1 MFETLYKLY
10 HQKNTF
16 HLFIISFIVFSILN
30 IIENVI
36 HYNIGKT
43 SNKKFEIFKPDTNR
57 LEKNNNYND
66 YFCLVTRISNHV
78 FLLDF
83 TKCFYFFLF
92 SIFLFFY
99 FSIFLFY
106 IFPCHF

>member
-16 HLFIISFIVFSILN
+16 HLFIISFIVFALLN

-43 SNKKFEIFKPDTNR
+43 SNAEFEISNPTIVDWK
-57 LEKNNNYND
+57 KI
-66 YFCLVTRISNHV
+66 LVTMIIFALLQG
-78 FLLDF
+78 FL
-83 TKCFYFFLF
+83 TMYFF
-92 SIFLFFY
+92 
-99 FSIFLFY
+99 
-106 IFPCHF
+106 

>member
-16 HLFIISFIVFSILN
+16 HLFIISFIVFAVVN

-43 SNKKFEIFKPDTNR
+43 SNKEFEFSNP
-57 LEKNNNYND
+57 
-66 YFCLVTRISNHV
+66 TRIDWKKIIITMV
-78 FLLDF
+78 IFALLQGFL
-83 TKCFYFFLF
+83 TMYFY
-92 SIFLFFY
+92 
-99 FSIFLFY
+99 
-106 IFPCHF
+106 

>member
-16 HLFIISFIVFSILN
+16 HLFIISFIVFAVLN

-43 SNKKFEIFKPDTNR
+43 SNKEFEFSNP
-57 LEKNNNYND
+57 
-66 YFCLVTRISNHV
+66 TRIDWKKIIITMV
-78 FLLDF
+78 IFALLQGFL
-83 TKCFYFFLF
+83 TMYFY
-92 SIFLFFY
+92 
-99 FSIFLFY
+99 
-106 IFPCHF
+106 

>member
-16 HLFIISFIVFSILN
+16 HLFVISFIVFAILN

-43 SNKKFEIFKPDTNR
+43 SNVEFEFSNPTLIDWKKIIVTMIIFALLQGFLTM
-57 LEKNNNYND
+57 
-66 YFCLVTRISNHV
+66 YF
-78 FLLDF
+78 
-83 TKCFYFFLF
+83 Y
-92 SIFLFFY
+92 
-99 FSIFLFY
+99 
-106 IFPCHF
+106 

>member
-16 HLFIISFIVFSILN
+16 HLFIISFIVFAVVN

-43 SNKKFEIFKPDTNR
+43 SNKEFEFSNPTRVDWKKIIITMVIFALLQGFLTM
-57 LEKNNNYND
+57 
-66 YFCLVTRISNHV
+66 YF
-78 FLLDF
+78 
-83 TKCFYFFLF
+83 Y
-92 SIFLFFY
+92 
-99 FSIFLFY
+99 
-106 IFPCHF
+106 

>member
-16 HLFIISFIVFSILN
+16 HLFIISFIVFVILN

-43 SNKKFEIFKPDTNR
+43 SNKEFEFSNPTIIDWKKIIITMIIFA
-57 LEKNNNYND
+57 L
-66 YFCLVTRISNHV
+66 LQG
-78 FLLDF
+78 FL
-83 TKCFYFFLF
+83 TMSFY
-92 SIFLFFY
+92 
-99 FSIFLFY
+99 
-106 IFPCHF
+106 

>member
-16 HLFIISFIVFSILN
+16 HLFIISFIVFAVLN

-43 SNKKFEIFKPDTNR
+43 SNKDFEFSNPTLIDWKKIIITMIIFDLLQGFLTM
-57 LEKNNNYND
+57 
-66 YFCLVTRISNHV
+66 YF
-78 FLLDF
+78 
-83 TKCFYFFLF
+83 Y
-92 SIFLFFY
+92 
-99 FSIFLFY
+99 
-106 IFPCHF
+106 

>member
-16 HLFIISFIVFSILN
+16 HLFIISFIVFAVIN

-43 SNKKFEIFKPDTNR
+43 SNKEFEFSNP
-57 LEKNNNYND
+57 
-66 YFCLVTRISNHV
+66 TRIDWKKIIITMV
-78 FLLDF
+78 IFALLQGFL
-83 TKCFYFFLF
+83 TMYFY
-92 SIFLFFY
+92 
-99 FSIFLFY
+99 
-106 IFPCHF
+106 

>member
-16 HLFIISFIVFSILN
+16 HLFIISFIVFAILN

-43 SNKKFEIFKPDTNR
+43 SNAEFEISNPTLIDWKKIIVTMIIFALLQGFLTM
-57 LEKNNNYND
+57 
-66 YFCLVTRISNHV
+66 YF
-78 FLLDF
+78 
-83 TKCFYFFLF
+83 Y
-92 SIFLFFY
+92 
-99 FSIFLFY
+99 
-106 IFPCHF
+106 

>member
-16 HLFIISFIVFSILN
+16 HLFIISFIVFAVIN

-43 SNKKFEIFKPDTNR
+43 SNKEFKFSNP
-57 LEKNNNYND
+57 
-66 YFCLVTRISNHV
+66 TRIDWKKIIITMV
-78 FLLDF
+78 IFALLQGFL
-83 TKCFYFFLF
+83 TMYFY
-92 SIFLFFY
+92 
-99 FSIFLFY
+99 
-106 IFPCHF
+106 

>member
-16 HLFIISFIVFSILN
+16 HLFIISFIVFAVLN

-43 SNKKFEIFKPDTNR
+43 SNKEFEFSNP
-57 LEKNNNYND
+57 
-66 YFCLVTRISNHV
+66 TRIDWKKIIITMV
-78 FLLDF
+78 IFAFLQGFL
-83 TKCFYFFLF
+83 TMYFY
-92 SIFLFFY
+92 
-99 FSIFLFY
+99 
-106 IFPCHF
+106 

>member
-16 HLFIISFIVFSILN
+16 HLFIISFIVFAVVN

-43 SNKKFEIFKPDTNR
+43 SNKEFEFSNP
-57 LEKNNNYND
+57 
-66 YFCLVTRISNHV
+66 TRIDWKKIIFTMV
-78 FLLDF
+78 IFALLQGFL
-83 TKCFYFFLF
+83 TMYFY
-92 SIFLFFY
+92 
-99 FSIFLFY
+99 
-106 IFPCHF
+106 